1 MAEKNIKLADDVL
14 ALVKERAAAEG
25 VPEDDIATEAVRI
38 GLEEGRW
45 RSLLAKGRRY
55 GRKSGFTEDDV
66 EKVIQSFRNENRGR

>member
-1 MAEKNIKLADDVL
+1 MPEKNIKLAEDVL

-38 GLEEGRW
+38 GLEERRW

-55 GRKSGFTEDDV
+55 GGESGYTEDDV
-66 EKVIQSFRNENRGR
+66 ESVIQRFRAENRGR